1 MLAHGITIEFGI
13 VALMPFHSKYSMD
26 TMTTVRTLYSKTIL
40 RYPLEALYYE
50 NHIENL
56 AMFH

>member
-1 MLAHGITIEFGI
+1 MPVHGITTEFGI
-13 VALMPFHSKYSMD
+13 VALMPFHSKYSLDM
-26 TMTTVRTLYSKTIL
+26 MTTVRRLHFMTIP

-50 NHIENL
+50 DHIGNL